1 MSKILH
7 HFLDVNKKYL
17 IILPLPAVLTAWD
30 YYFSPFVN
38 FMGAF
43 IRLFAGGVS
52 IK

>member
-7 HFLDVNKKYL
+7 HFLGVNKKYL
-17 IILPLPAVLTAWD
+17 IILPLRAVLIAWD
-30 YYFSPFVN
+30 YYFYPFVT

-43 IRLFAGGVS
+43 IRLFAGGVR